1 MYNVLAIML
10 QYISGLIMYS
20 YLISKYKGIDL
31 KKIRD
36 GNPGSSN
43 VWRALNWRWGLL
55 AMILDYFKGTLPL
68 FLFVITGS
76 VTNKCIIAFAALSGI
91 LGHSFSPMLRF
102 KGGKAIATT
111 FGAWTVLTKWE
122 VPLLLGAIFTLYGL
136 IKKGKKSVEEDAFR
150 VLLGYTLLIPYI
162 LYKSLNGE
170 IHLLIFYLGSF
181 LIIGYKHWNEWRR
194 YFR

>member
-1 MYNVLAIML
+1 
-10 QYISGLIMYS
+10 MYS
-20 YLISKYKGIDL
+20 YLIAKYKGIDL

-43 VWRALNWRWGLL
+43 VWRALDWRWGIL
-55 AMILDYFKGTLPL
+55 AMALDYSKGTLPL
-68 FLFVITGS
+68 LLFVLTGI
-76 VTNKCIIAFAALSGI
+76 VTNKYIIAFAALSGI
-91 LGHSFSPMLRF
+91 LGHSFPPMLNF

-122 VPLLLGAIFTLYGL
+122 VPILLGAIFTLYGL

-150 VLLGYTLLIPYI
+150 VLLGYVLLIPYI
-162 LYKSLNGE
+162 LYKLHNGD

-181 LIIGYKHWNEWRR
+181 LIIGYKHWNEWKRL
-194 YFR
+194 F

>member
-1 MYNVLAIML
+1 MYDVLAIML
-10 QYISGLIMYS
+10 QYISGSVMYS
-20 YLISKYKGIDL
+20 YLIAKYKGIDL

-36 GNPGSSN
+36 GNPGASN

-55 AMILDYFKGTLPL
+55 ALVLDYFKGIFPL

-76 VTNKCIIAFAALSGI
+76 VSNRYIIAFAALGGI
-91 LGHSFSPMLRF
+91 LGHAFSPMLRF

-122 VPLLLGAIFTLYGL
+122 VPILLGVIFTIYGF
-136 IKKGKKSVEEDAFR
+136 IKKGTKSIEEDAFR

-162 LYKSLNGE
+162 LYKLHNGE
-170 IHLLIFYLGSF
+170 MHLLIFYLGSF
-181 LIIGYKHWNEWRR
+181 LIIGYKHWKEWKRL
-194 YFR
+194 F